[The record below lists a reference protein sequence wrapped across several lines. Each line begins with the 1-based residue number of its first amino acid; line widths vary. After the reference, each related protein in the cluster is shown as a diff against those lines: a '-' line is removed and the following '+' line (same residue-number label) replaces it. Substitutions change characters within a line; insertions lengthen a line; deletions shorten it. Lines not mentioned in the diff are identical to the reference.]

1 MMKNIQSNDIRTIER
16 IREHYNIEKALASQ
30 LRSSNK
36 EDRKKLY
43 TSLYDKLFELVPD
56 HPQLTRKEHSESAAF
71 HVLSQIKISSIF
83 LNENSKFLEIG
94 AGDCSLSLAISK
106 HVEKVYAL
114 DVSETITKQQ
124 AIPKNFELII
134 SDGTSIPV
142 PNEMITI
149 AYSNQLMEH
158 LHPDDALKQLKNIY
172 NSLTPDG
179 IYICCT
185 PNRLNGPHDI
195 SEYFDRVATGFH
207 LKEYTITELSKL
219 FSEIGFSQMR
229 IYKNFKGIFIGFRLF
244 PFIFLENIL
253 EKLPYLMRKKVT
265 STLLF
270 RWLLNIIIVG
280 KK

>member
-1 MMKNIQSNDIRTIER
+1 MPSKDIRTIER

-30 LRSSNK
+30 LRSSNE
-36 EDRKKLY
+36 EDRKNLY
-43 TSLYDKLFELVPD
+43 TSVYDQLFELVPD
-56 HPQLTRKEHSESAAF
+56 HPQLARKNHSESAAF
-71 HVLSQIKISSIF
+71 HMLSQMKILKTF
-83 LNENSKFLEIG
+83 LNEKSKFLEIG

-114 DVSETITKQQ
+114 DVSETMTKQQ
-124 AIPKNFELII
+124 TLPKNFELII

-142 PNEMITI
+142 PNEIITI

-172 NSLTPDG
+172 NSLIQDG

-185 PNRLNGPHDI
+185 PNRLDGPHDI
-195 SEYFDRVATGFH
+195 SEYFDRVATGLH
-207 LKEYTITELSKL
+207 LKEYTITEVSEL
-219 FSEIGFSQMR
+219 FSKVGFSQMR
-229 IYKNFKGIFIGFRLF
+229 IYKNLKGIIIGFPLS
-244 PFIFLENIL
+244 PFVVIESIL
-253 EKLPYLMRKKVT
+253 EKLPCMMIKKVT
-265 STLLF
+265 STLLL